1 MQASG
6 ATFSSVDNV
15 GSSLAYPSLLVLG
28 STGRVGHPLLRT
40 ALERGYRVKA
50 LVRDPS
56 RLRLQAHDQLELVQG
71 DVRDTGLMTELMRHN
86 VDAVLSTLG
95 TYIKRPESPM
105 TEMTAILLDAM
116 RRNNVR
122 RLVCMSSLG
131 VGESKRYGGLVEQY
145 VVRIVLRHV
154 LADKFTQ
161 EQLIRNSGVDWTL
174 LRPPRILNEDF
185 SRPYDVWEQLPKGL
199 KPSWKISKVDA
210 ATEMLNLLENPAS
223 VGQTLHLSY

>member
-6 ATFSSVDNV
+6 ATFSSVDTV
-15 GSSLAYPSLLVLG
+15 GPGLTYPSLLLLG
-28 STGRVGHPLLRT
+28 SSGRVGHPLLST
-40 ALERGYRVKA
+40 ALERGYRVKV

-56 RLRLQAHDQLELVQG
+56 RLRVKAQDRLELVQG
-71 DVRDTGLMTELMRHN
+71 DARDTDLLNELLRHN

-95 TYIKRPESPM
+95 KYIKRPESPM
-105 TEMTAILLDAM
+105 TEMTSTLLDAM
-116 RRNNVR
+116 KRNQVR
-122 RLVCMSSLG
+122 RLICLSSLG
-131 VGESKRYGGLVEQY
+131 VGESRRYGGLVEQY

-161 EQLIRNSGVDWTL
+161 EQLIRKSGLDWTL
-174 LRPPRILNEDF
+174 LRPPRILDEEF
-185 SRPYDVWEQLPKGL
+185 SRRYDVWQQLPAGV

-210 ATEMLNLLENPAS
+210 ATEMLNLLESPAS